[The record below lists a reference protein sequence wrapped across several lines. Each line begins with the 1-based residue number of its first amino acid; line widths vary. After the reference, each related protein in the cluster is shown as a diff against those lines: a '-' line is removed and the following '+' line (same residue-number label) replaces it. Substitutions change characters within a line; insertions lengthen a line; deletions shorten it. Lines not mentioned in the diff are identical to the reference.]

1 MTDERTIKSP
11 LPGTLYRRANP
22 DAAPFV
28 SEGDRVKP
36 GDIVALIEVMKTF
49 HEVVADE
56 EGVVERFLVDDE
68 GEIEVDQDILALRD

>member
-22 DAAPFV
+22 TARPFV
-28 SEGDRVKP
+28 SEGDPVKP
-36 GDIVALIEVMKTF
+36 GDVVALIEVMKTF

-56 EGVVERFLVDDE
+56 EGVVDRFLVEDE
-68 GEIEVDQDILALRD
+68 AEIEVDQDILALRD

>member
-22 DAAPFV
+22 TAAPFV
-28 SEGDRVKP
+28 SEGDPVKP
-36 GDIVALIEVMKTF
+36 GDVVALIEVMKTF

-56 EGVVERFLVDDE
+56 EGVVDRFLVEDE
-68 GEIEVDQDILALRD
+68 AEIEVDQDILALRD